1 MEKMIF
7 KAFAVTNEIDL
18 NKIAVACNIRKKYTW
33 EEPLFLQGELLT
45 KIFGQSNAQNQMVLV
60 FAFGSVV
67 FINTTP
73 AENERFFEYL
83 RHFQPAIDIQNG
95 RIYSDDYELRVG
107 DSIQPEFSDQYITI
121 PEFADFYP
129 ELISTVIAK
138 SVALEKIEEQLETIL
153 DKVEGVI
160 DRLEKG
166 KLHIS
171 DKEVARATAQIVRHE
186 YNTIA
191 YVMILDRPDSTWI
204 HSSDGA
210 FYDQMADFFEL
221 NDRYEILQH
230 KTNTLKNILD
240 GFASVSHSIRMF
252 RLEWAVVI
260 LFVLEVV
267 LMGLEYWKPR

>member
-1 MEKMIF
+1 METMIF
-7 KAFAVTNEIDL
+7 KAFAVANEIDL
-18 NKIAVACNIRKKYTW
+18 NRIAVACNIRKKYTW
-33 EEPLFLQGELLT
+33 EEPLILQKELLG
-45 KIFGQSNAQNQMVLV
+45 KILGGDFSPEKMVLV
-60 FAFGSVV
+60 FSFGSVV
-67 FINTTP
+67 FINNTP
-73 AENERFFEYL
+73 AEIESFFEYL
-83 RHFQPAIDIQNG
+83 RRFQPSIDTQNTKG
-95 RIYSDDYELRVG
+95 YFDDYELRINN
-107 DSIQPEFSDQYITI
+107 SSELEFTDQYVTV
-121 PEFADFYP
+121 PMFADFYP

-138 SVALEKIEEQLETIL
+138 SAALEKIEDHLETIL

-186 YNTIA
+186 YNTLA
-191 YVMILDRPDSTWI
+191 YVMILDKPDSTWI
-204 HSSDGA
+204 HSLAGT

-240 GFASVSHSIRMF
+240 GFTSVSHSIRMF

-260 LFVLEVV
+260 LFILEVV
-267 LMGLEYWKPR
+267 LMALEYWQPK